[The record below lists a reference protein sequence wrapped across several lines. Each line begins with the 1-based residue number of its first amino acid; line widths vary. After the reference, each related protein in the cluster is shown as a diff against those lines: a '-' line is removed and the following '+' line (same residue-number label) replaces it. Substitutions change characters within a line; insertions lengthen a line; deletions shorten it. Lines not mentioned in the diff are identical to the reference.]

1 MPVFVFHLK
10 QGFEGL
16 NPCIGKQYVNAAE
29 RALRLY
35 SSRSQRGKV
44 ALVELDT
51 QPAATGRLDQLSR
64 FLQLIRARCLDTG
77 AHVHG
82 GADVDTDDVRT
93 LSGEGDG
100 RGAADPTGSAGEI
113 GRASCR
119 ERV

>member
-16 NPCIGKQYVNAAE
+16 NPCIGEQNVNAAE

-64 FLQLIRARCLDTG
+64 FLQLIRARCLDTR

-82 GADVDTDDVRT
+82 GADVDTEDVRT
-93 LSGEGDG
+93 LLRVGDG
-100 RGAADPTGSAGEI
+100 SCEADLTGSDVDLGYLDP
-113 GRASCR
+113 
-119 ERV
+119 